1 MSPNEYH
8 FVFGL
13 LPQREPFHLL
23 HYLCLASCIAVNR
36 PRRVVVH
43 CLHQPWGP
51 LWDRILPQ
59 IEVSPVPPDRLEL
72 PKQHKDTF
80 IARFAYAHLADFVRL
95 QILLQG
101 GIYADMD
108 TLFVRPLPQH
118 LFECACVM
126 GLERLDSSA
135 PASSAGGSLCN
146 AFIMAEPGSAFI
158 RLWLERMP
166 AAFDG
171 TWSAHSTFLPYA
183 LSRECPELIH
193 VEPEESFFALDW
205 TQSGIAALF
214 EHRVDLPAGA
224 FSLHLWAHLW
234 WDRARQDVSRFSA
247 ERLTPA
253 YVRHADTTYACLAR
267 PFLPPGPGQS
277 RLRYQGEQW
286 ADAASIAWARCP
298 VRAVRRRLGL

>member
-1 MSPNEYH
+1 MPGVLSDGDGALHRCAARHYGPGMIPNEYH

-51 LWDRILPQ
+51 LWDRILPR
-59 IEVSPVPPDRLEL
+59 IEVARVPPGRLEL
-72 PKQHKDTF
+72 PKRHKDTF

-95 QILLQG
+95 EILLQHG

-108 TLFVRPLPQH
+108 TLFVRPLPPH
-118 LFECACVM
+118 LFECPCVM

-135 PASSAGGSLCN
+135 PAASVGGSMCN

-171 TWSAHSTFLPYA
+171 SWSAHSTFLPYA
-183 LSRECPELIH
+183 LSREVPNSSMWNRKS
-193 VEPEESFFALDW
+193 PS
-205 TQSGIAALF
+205 
-214 EHRVDLPAGA
+214 
-224 FSLHLWAHLW
+224 
-234 WDRARQDVSRFSA
+234 SRS
-247 ERLTPA
+247 T
-253 YVRHADTTYACLAR
+253 
-267 PFLPPGPGQS
+267 G
-277 RLRYQGEQW
+277 LR
-286 ADAASIAWARCP
+286 AASPRCSNTGWTCRPARVACIYGRICGGTGHARTCP
-298 VRAVRRRLGL
+298 DSARSG